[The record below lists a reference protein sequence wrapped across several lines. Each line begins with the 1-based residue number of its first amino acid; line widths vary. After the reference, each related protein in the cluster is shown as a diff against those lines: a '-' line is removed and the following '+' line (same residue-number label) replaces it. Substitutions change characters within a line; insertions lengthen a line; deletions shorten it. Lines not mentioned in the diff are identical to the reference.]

1 MDHKKKP
8 DNTNCL
14 IKITIKLDNVPYKQ
28 AIGIQYSNFHRK
40 TRLQYRQTNYQ
51 SRKQRANKE
60 PNNSY

>member
-40 TRLQYRQTNYQ
+40 TRLQYGQTNY
-51 SRKQRANKE
+51 
-60 PNNSY
+60 